1 MHTLNKRTNR
11 EQKNKQ
17 GTNRERGTKGEQK
30 NKQGTN
36 RERGTK
42 GEQKV
47 NNSVTYMQHLI
58 DGMVWAEN
66 KRGTKGEH

>member
-1 MHTLNKRTNR
+1 MHRCYAIIAYLK
-11 EQKNKQ
+11 QKNKQ
-17 GTNRERGTKGEQK
+17 GTKGEQE